1 MNRYFSLIPLVI
13 LITTACDR
21 KAPEITPLPRMVKVA
36 EVVAIGDAQQRVFP
50 ARIESGDSTDLSFK
64 RGGQIESLDVRQ
76 GAAITQGQTL
86 ARLSA
91 REAQQRVN
99 ERQTAAT
106 LAQRQFDRF
115 QTLAGR
121 QAISKAEMDI
131 QRANRDAANAA
142 LKIAR
147 EELSQMTLTAPFSG
161 VAAYVPVRNHQVVAA
176 GQPIVTLTRTDLL
189 DVVFSVPENLF
200 TALDIRNAQYR
211 PVVKINAMPDRQFT
225 ADYKE
230 HTGSSDSSTLTWQI
244 ILTMP
249 RPADFPAVGGV
260 SGTVTINLANLP
272 ASAGQNAVVVPV
284 EAVFN
289 PDNRPRNEPHV
300 WVVQGSGD
308 QLKLEERKV
317 GVGPVTSQGVVI
329 TEGLSVGERV
339 VAAGVSELHAQQPVR
354 IWTRERGL

>member
-1 MNRYFSLIPLVI
+1 MTRYFTLVAI
-13 LITTACDR
+13 VIFITTGCDQ
-21 KAPEITPLPRMVKVA
+21 KKQEVPPPPRMVKVV
-36 EVVAIGDAQQRVFP
+36 EVVASGESQQRIFP

-64 RGGQIESLDVRQ
+64 RGGQIETLDIRQ
-76 GAAITQGQTL
+76 GNRIEQGQL
-86 ARLSA
+86 IARLTA

-106 LAQRQFDRF
+106 LAQRQFARF
-115 QTLAGR
+115 QTLSGR
-121 QAISKAEMDI
+121 QAISQAEMDV

-142 LKIAR
+142 LQIAR
-147 EELSQMTLTAPFSG
+147 EELSQMMLTAPFSG
-161 VAAYVPVRNHQVVAA
+161 VAAVVNVRNHQVVAA
-176 GQPIVTLTRTDLL
+176 GQTIATLTRNDLL

-200 TALDIRNAQYR
+200 TALDMRNLAYR
-211 PVVKINAMPDRQFT
+211 PVVRINSMPEREFQ
-225 ADYKE
+225 AEYKE
-230 HTGSSDSSTLTWQI
+230 HTGSSNTHSLTWQI

-272 ASAGQNAVVVPV
+272 ANVNRESLVVPV

-289 PDNRPRNEPHV
+289 PDNRQRNEPHV

-308 QLKLEERKV
+308 QLTLEDRKV
-317 GVGPVTSQGVVI
+317 SVGEVTDRGVVI
-329 TEGLSVGERV
+329 TAGLQAGDRV
-339 VAAGVSELHAQQPVR
+339 VAAGVNELHAQQPVR

>member
-76 GAAITQGQTL
+76 GANITQGQPL
-86 ARLSA
+86 ARLNA

-121 QAISKAEMDI
+121 QAISKAETDI

-289 PDNRPRNEPHV
+289 PVNRPRNEPHV

>member
-1 MNRYFSLIPLVI
+1 
-13 LITTACDR
+13 
-21 KAPEITPLPRMVKVA
+21 
-36 EVVAIGDAQQRVFP
+36 
-50 ARIESGDSTDLSFK
+50 
-64 RGGQIESLDVRQ
+64 
-76 GAAITQGQTL
+76 
-86 ARLSA
+86 
-91 REAQQRVN
+91 
-99 ERQTAAT
+99 
-106 LAQRQFDRF
+106 
-115 QTLAGR
+115 
-121 QAISKAEMDI
+121 MDI
-131 QRANRDAANAA
+131 QRANRDSANAA

-147 EELSQMTLTAPFSG
+147 EELSQTTLTAPFSG
-161 VAAYVPVRNHQVVAA
+161 VAANVPVRNHQVVAA

-225 ADYKE
+225 AEYKE

-249 RPADFPAVGGV
+249 
-260 SGTVTINLANLP
+260 P
-272 ASAGQNAVVVPV
+272 ASAGKNAVVVPV

-308 QLKLEERKV
+308 RLHLEERKV
-317 GVGPVTSQGVVI
+317 GVGQITSQGVVI

>member
-161 VAAYVPVRNHQVVAA
+161 VAANVPVRNHQVVAA

-225 ADYKE
+225 AEYKE

-249 RPADFPAVGGV
+249 RPADFPSVGGV
-260 SGTVTINLANLP
+260 SGTVTVNLANLP

-300 WVVQGSGD
+300 WGVQGSGD